1 MFDAT
6 NHNSNDSGLTA
17 VTEVS
22 KHIVPK
28 LDNIYIFI
36 YQMFY
41 DILRLVDLWC
51 SPQTTKRSLAMFYPC
66 CYCILHINK
75 CIHYKLINDRY
86 VLFPQIR
93 SSSTIFP
100 YKKSEKGR
108 IVYWIIKNTGHLFVS
123 TNVFDGYYF
132 LFKESPKVVV
142 LEGFMFH
149 AWQ

>member
-41 DILRLVDLWC
+41 DILRLVDL
-51 SPQTTKRSLAMFYPC
+51 
-66 CYCILHINK
+66 
-75 CIHYKLINDRY
+75 
-86 VLFPQIR
+86 
-93 SSSTIFP
+93 
-100 YKKSEKGR
+100 
-108 IVYWIIKNTGHLFVS
+108 
-123 TNVFDGYYF
+123 
-132 LFKESPKVVV
+132 
-142 LEGFMFH
+142 
-149 AWQ
+149 